1 MLPPC
6 QCRGTGVC
14 VPRLNALHWMS
25 VQVNLS
31 VMSIEKLHNC
41 MTMSVESACKPKH
54 CCFQRTLRAVF
65 WTALLFVILRV
76 GKHWK
81 NKVSQ
86 QGCQAKFAVTL
97 INIQANVFQMLL
109 WITFPSFLPLLQS
122 SCWLRIFTFVS
133 DLSCLHFI
141 AYDCYCLCLFYP
153 LRCVS
158 FS

>member
-1 MLPPC
+1 MRSIPESRMLIW
-6 QCRGTGVC
+6 VK
-14 VPRLNALHWMS
+14 
-25 VQVNLS
+25 NLS
-31 VMSIEKLHNC
+31 YVYRKAIKCTTVPCNWHVGLRTVAFSSHEELHLEPH
-41 MTMSVESACKPKH
+41 V
-54 CCFQRTLRAVF
+54 
-65 WTALLFVILRV
+65 LFVILRV
-76 GKHWK
+76 GNRRK
-81 NKVSQ
+81 NKVSH

-97 INIQANVFQMLL
+97 INIQANVFQTLL

-153 LRCVS
+153 LHCVS